1 LLVSRDPVP
10 FAWMMMRVL
19 TLRTG
24 INSNYGDTATFKD
37 IKVSGVKEICDEYT
51 GTDDNDVEP
60 AKVGSGPSDAC
71 IYSESD
77 ITES

>member
-1 LLVSRDPVP
+1 LLVSET
-10 FAWMMMRVL
+10 L
-19 TLRTG
+19 TLVLPRRDGNADTKKG
-24 INSNYGDTATFKD
+24 INSNYGDTATFSN

-60 AKVGSGPSDAC
+60 EKVGSGPSDAC